1 MAGKF
6 EGIEAQFDS
15 VLKQVESGQVDFETA
30 VAEYPQSAQEL
41 RQLLEIVSWLEAKR
55 GNLNP
60 RPEFVV
66 ASRHRL
72 VEKIGS
78 F

>member
-6 EGIEAQFDS
+6 EGIEAQFDCL
-15 VLKQVESGQVDFETA
+15 LKKVKSGQLDIETA
-30 VAEYPQSAQEL
+30 LAEYPQSEQEL
-41 RQLLEIVSWLEAKR
+41 RQLLEIVSWLEAQR
-55 GNLNP
+55 GELNP
-60 RPEFVV
+60 RPEFVA
-66 ASRHRL
+66 ASRRRL

>member
-1 MAGKF
+1 M
-6 EGIEAQFDS
+6 
-15 VLKQVESGQVDFETA
+15 
-30 VAEYPQSAQEL
+30 AEYPRSEQEL

>member
-15 VLKQVESGQVDFETA
+15 VLKKVESGQADIETA
-30 VAEYPQSAQEL
+30 VAEYPQSEQEL

-55 GNLNP
+55 RHLNP
-60 RPEFVV
+60 RPEFVA